1 MESRFLFDIFCRWEV
16 FARDKT
22 PQITRFWF
30 AKEGG
35 EIRWLETWKRKRR
48 DCSLHRSKPRSA
60 GRHSVPQARTSS
72 GGGWGVKCGGGWGVV
87 GVSGGLGGCVGV
99 DDCCVIKVMM
109 ICTVG
114 IDRGGGSDPYIFLIL
129 IALQIC
135 DVSSFSTQN
144 YIPRGHHSFI
154 SVQSMDPFSRSRYRP
169 TWKAALSTF
178 TL

>member
-16 FARDKT
+16 SARDKT

-87 GVSGGLGGCVGV
+87 GVSVSGGLGGCVGV

-114 IDRGGGSDPYIFLIL
+114 IDRGGQRPLYFFNSYCSAKSVTSQVFQPKTIYLGGTTRLS
-129 IALQIC
+129 
-135 DVSSFSTQN
+135 VSKVWT
-144 YIPRGHHSFI
+144 P
-154 SVQSMDPFSRSRYRP
+154 SVEAGIGLLEKQH
-169 TWKAALSTF
+169 
-178 TL
+178 